1 MKSLLELLV
10 VSVMALCIKAQVT
23 FNSENKPTS
32 ASLYAQQNM
41 PVISGVKDQL
51 EYQISLCDKN
61 LNKLNRLSN
70 TLSENHSK
78 KVLQNKIN
86 LIEEEKSLLR
96 GQLSKVNTEIEKSLI
111 MSEFNEVDLGGER
124 QSNIKEIIKSSE
136 QNIKSAQQ
144 VNAQVATFYKE

>member
-10 VSVMALCIKAQVT
+10 VSVMALCIKTQVS

-32 ASLYAQQNM
+32 VALYAQQNM
-41 PVISGVKDQL
+41 PIISGVKDQL

-61 LNKLNRLSN
+61 LNKLIRLSN

-124 QSNIKEIIKSSE
+124 QNNIKEIIKSSE
-136 QNIKSAQQ
+136 RSIKSAQQ
-144 VNAQVATFYKE
+144 LNTQVATFYKE